1 MSYTTL
7 HIKTKVNTTR
17 GEGREGFLEKI
28 HFGKHFIHNTLKK
41 GSTGKNV
48 GFFSILLKQNIRKE
62 I

>member
-7 HIKTKVNTTR
+7 HIKTKVDTTR

-41 GSTGKNV
+41 GSAGKNV
-48 GFFSILLKQNIRKE
+48 GFFSPKYF
-62 I
+62 